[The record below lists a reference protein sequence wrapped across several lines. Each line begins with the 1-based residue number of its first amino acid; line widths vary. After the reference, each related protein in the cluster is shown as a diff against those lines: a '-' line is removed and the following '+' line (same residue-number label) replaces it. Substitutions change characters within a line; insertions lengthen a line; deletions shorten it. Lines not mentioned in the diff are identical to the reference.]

1 MGESGARERRTSG
14 SSGRRRS
21 SSGGARPATR
31 ALMYEADCAVCG
43 RHLERGDRARLNGRT
58 ATCVAC
64 LEGVAVDGA
73 EAGVA
78 GESARRE
85 GVRRRQAQQ
94 ARGKGDVGGLW
105 GRVARIGRPA
115 RDAGSSWATGAA
127 GEQQL
132 GRLLDTLANDGAIA
146 VLHDRAVP
154 RSRANLDHLVVAASD
169 VWVIDAKKYRGR
181 VEVVDVGSIVRPEL
195 KLRVDGRDLTTKLV
209 ERGRWQAEQVRSAL
223 DPTYSDVPVH
233 RALCF
238 VDAKRRLGH
247 KAHMIEGVL
256 VSWEKDI
263 ARRLRQPG
271 PLDER
276 FRAAIQRHLATRFR
290 PAAGA
295 AG

>member
-1 MGESGARERRTSG
+1 MGQSGAQERRASG
-14 SSGRRRS
+14 SNGRKRS
-21 SSGGARPATR
+21 STGGSRR
-31 ALMYEADCAVCG
+31 GVRELRHEADCAVCG
-43 RHLERGDRARLNGRT
+43 THLERGDRATWNGQT
-58 ATCVAC
+58 ATCAAC

-78 GESARRE
+78 GASARRE
-85 GVRRRQAQQ
+85 GVRRQGQH
-94 ARGKGDVGGLW
+94 ARGKNGGLL
-105 GRVARIGRPA
+105 GRVARIGRPV
-115 RDAGSSWATGAA
+115 RDASTAWATGAA

-132 GRLLDTLANDGAIA
+132 GRLLDALASDGLIA
-146 VLHDRAVP
+146 VLHDRALP
-154 RSRANLDHLVVAASD
+154 RSRANLDHLVVAASG

-181 VEVVDVGSIVRPEL
+181 VEVVDVGSIVRPDLRL
-195 KLRVDGRDLTTKLV
+195 KVDGRDLTAKLV
-209 ERGRWQAEQVRSAL
+209 RGGQWQADHVRRAL

-238 VDAKRRLGH
+238 VDAKRRLGN
-247 KAHMIEGVL
+247 KARTIEDVL

>member
-1 MGESGARERRTSG
+1 
-14 SSGRRRS
+14 
-21 SSGGARPATR
+21 
-31 ALMYEADCAVCG
+31 MYEADCAVCG
-43 RHLERGDRARLNGRT
+43 THLERGDRARLNGRT

-85 GVRRRQAQQ
+85 GARRRGQQ
-94 ARGKGDVGGLW
+94 ARGKNDGLF
-105 GRVARIGRPA
+105 GCVARIGRSA
-115 RDAGSSWATGAA
+115 RDVSTPWVTGAA

-132 GRLLDTLANDGAIA
+132 GRLLDALADGGAIA
-146 VLHDRAVP
+146 VLHDRALP
-154 RSRANLDHLVVAASD
+154 RSRANLDHLVVAASG
-169 VWVIDAKKYRGR
+169 VWVVDAKKYRGR
-181 VEVVDVGSIVRPEL
+181 VEVVDVGSIVRPDLRL
-195 KLRVDGRDLTTKLV
+195 KVDGRDLTAKLV
-209 ERGRWQAEQVRSAL
+209 RGGQWQADHVRRAL

-247 KAHMIEGVL
+247 KARTIDDVL

-263 ARRLRQPG
+263 VRRLRQPG